1 MGIKD
6 YNISNSNNKNN
17 NNNTNIWS
25 ETTTEMEMK
34 GLTGRKIE
42 KKRKKFKL
50 ICYTVWV
57 IYRERAGGGER

>member
-34 GLTGRKIE
+34 GLTGRKTIG
-42 KKRKKFKL
+42 KKEVVESLNWYAIQF
-50 ICYTVWV
+50 
-57 IYRERAGGGER
+57 E